1 MNRISLLL
9 IGCAVLLLAGCYA
22 QLPSSGMPEAAGR
35 LSYAQAE
42 YARAAAQS
50 TQQAGQATAVAQST
64 VDSLIVQ
71 QTQASIIANGTREA
85 IAINATGTAV
95 VQVAIVEANL
105 VADEAT
111 RVAIQR
117 EAERADVAYQV
128 RMNGLRPWLWSA
140 GALAL
145 LLMAG
150 SLAYRLWHISQPVRN
165 GNGDIIALPSNQF
178 QVMPGRLLPRME
190 EPLLLPAGNA
200 EPVNLP
206 QITSGHVLIAATSGS
221 GKTICLRELVD
232 MRPGSTIVIDPHY
245 TPGAW
250 GAAKVIY
257 GPEMGPFLSSLV
269 EELETRK
276 AARHDGQRHFDSFTV
291 ATEEMPSLVNEF
303 GKDILLVWKRIMR
316 EGRKFGIFMMVV
328 SQSTRVR
335 SLGIDGEGDLLDN
348 FNHVIELGKNAVESE
363 PDLVAGM
370 QRPALIRS
378 GHHAPQTIVIP
389 YDPRKDSE
397 SEQFVPF
404 YPFADSGDPTL
415 ITPAAPPII
424 TPAAPPIINMQP
436 APPPVETRWGLIT
449 PQQVAQIAAMY
460 RDGYSQRSIELQVFG
475 HAGGSAYHK
484 VCAVLESATTATGVP
499 LSGD

>member
-1 MNRISLLL
+1 MKRISLLL
-9 IGCAVLLLAGCYA
+9 VAAAVLMLAGCYA

-50 TQQAGQATAVAQST
+50 TQQAGQATAVARST

-95 VQVAIVEANL
+95 VQVAIVEAHL

-128 RMNGLRPWLWSA
+128 RMNGLRPWLWAA
-140 GALAL
+140 GALTL

-150 SLAYRLWHISQPVRN
+150 SMAYRLWHISQPVRN
-165 GNGDIIALPSNQF
+165 GNGDIIALPSDRF
-178 QVMPGRLLPRME
+178 QVMPQRLLPRVE
-190 EPLLLPAGNA
+190 EPLLLPAGN

-257 GPEMGPFLSSLV
+257 GSEMGPFLTSLV

-303 GKDILLVWKRIMR
+303 GKDILLVWKRVMR

-363 PDLVAGM
+363 PELVAGM

-378 GHHAPQTIVIP
+378 GHHAPQTIIIP

-397 SEQFVPF
+397 SDQFVPF
-404 YPFADSGDPTL
+404 YPFAGSGDPT
-415 ITPAAPPII
+415 PI
-424 TPAAPPIINMQP
+424 TPAAPPIINMRP
-436 APPPVETRWGLIT
+436 APPPVETRWGLIS

-484 VCAVLESATTATGVP
+484 VCAVLESATTTAGVP

>member
-1 MNRISLLL
+1 MNRIRLLM
-9 IGCAVLLLAGCYA
+9 IGGAALLLAGCYA
-22 QLPSSGMPEAAGR
+22 QIGTPGVSEAAGR

-50 TQQAGQATAVAQST
+50 THQAGQATAVYQGT
-64 VDSLIVQ
+64 LDSLTVQ
-71 QTQASIIANGTREA
+71 QTQAAIIANGTRET
-85 IAINATGTAV
+85 IAINATATAV
-95 VQVAIVEANL
+95 AQIAIVEAHL

-117 EAERADVAYQV
+117 EAERADVVYQA
-128 RMNGLRPWLWSA
+128 RMNGLRPWLWTA
-140 GALAL
+140 AVLAL
-145 LLMAG
+145 LLVAG
-150 SLAYRLWHISQPVRN
+150 SLAYRLWYISQPVRN

-178 QVMPGRLLPRME
+178 QVMPGRLLPRIE
-190 EPLLLPAGNA
+190 EPLLLPAGI
-200 EPVNLP
+200 EPVSLP

-232 MRPGSTIVIDPHY
+232 MRAGSTIVIDPHY

-257 GPEMGPFLSSLV
+257 GPEMGPFLTSLV
-269 EELETRK
+269 EELEKRK
-276 AARHDGQRHFDSFTV
+276 TARHDGQRHFDIFTV

-303 GKDILLVWKRIMR
+303 GKDILFVWKRIMR

-363 PDLVAGM
+363 PALVAGM

-378 GHHAPQTIVIP
+378 GHQSPQTIVIP

-404 YPFADSGDPTL
+404 YPFAGSGDPTP
-415 ITPAAPPII
+415 IVPAAPPIN
-424 TPAAPPIINMQP
+424 NMQAPGLP
-436 APPPVETRWGLIT
+436 AVDTRWGLISA
-449 PQQVAQIAAMY
+449 QQVAQICAMY
-460 RDGYSQRSIELQVFG
+460 GDGYSQRAIELRVFG